1 MFAVLM
7 IQFSST
13 SFSGSESSGEV
24 IVSIV
29 MLGGTA
35 DSNINVMVR
44 LNGMTAKGQLYIV
57 VWMCD
62 IVL

>member
-24 IVSIV
+24 IVTIV

-35 DSNINVMVR
+35 DRIINVMVR